1 MVPIMQ
7 LNEKI
12 EALTDSLKEYADTN
26 YELIKLEII
35 DHSSSI
41 ISGMVTTLIIT
52 VILVLFAFFGS
63 FYLAYYLSDLLQIDY
78 IGFAIISGFYLLLA
92 IIIYFNKK
100 EFIEKRVCDSFVEKR
115 LTVKPQTTPE

>member
-1 MVPIMQ
+1 MQ
-7 LNEKI
+7 LNEKL

-26 YELIKLEII
+26 YELIKLEVI

-41 ISGMVTTLIIT
+41 ISGIITALIVT

-63 FYLAYYLSDLLQIDY
+63 MYLAYYLSDVLEINY
-78 IGFAIISGFYLLLA
+78 IGFAIVGGFYLLLA

-100 EFIEKRVCDSFVEKR
+100 NFIEKPVCDIFVGKR
-115 LTVKPQTTPE
+115 MTTKPQQTTTE